1 MEKFRE
7 LKLKLISSKRDSQ
20 RLERELLARA
30 CKAGGEGDDS
40 LRRSKPAKLQDIKQE
55 HYKLT
60 QRETCRQTL
69 RVQPPL
75 LQRSFDGE
83 ETAKLREVA
92 RVNFMSEQRERPNPH
107 LSGLENE
114 EEAEVGVLDLVETR
128 RWEES
133 AESG

>member
-30 CKAGGEGDDS
+30 CGAGGEDGDS
-40 LRRSKPAKLQDIKQE
+40 LRRNRPRKLQDITQE

-83 ETAKLREVA
+83 ETAKLREA
-92 RVNFMSEQRERPNPH
+92 AGVNFMSHQRDRNQRLPAC
-107 LSGLENE
+107 ENE
-114 EEAEVGVLDLVETR
+114 EETEAGVLDLVETCR
-128 RWEES
+128 REGG
-133 AESG
+133 AEAG